1 MSVKIVEICGSEG
14 FFRRGDRIVAVD
26 GRKVGDQLDLYYLL
40 SGVDLPLFRVKRK
53 NGRMIERRIRVE
65 TLERA
70 APVFEAMQFIR
81 CASRCT
87 FCFVDQMPAGMR
99 ETLYFKD
106 DDYRLSFLFGNYITL
121 NDISRSQMKRIIEY
135 NLSPLYVSVHAT
147 DLKVRTKIFGRPMK
161 NDIMNVLSELADNG
175 ISIHAQVVV
184 IPGVNDGR
192 VLARTMRELFRLYPA
207 CRTLAV
213 VPVGLTGHRESL
225 TRLRKVSAAEARE
238 MIDLAVNMNGRFNK
252 KTGGHDFVFM
262 SDEFYLLADRIFP
275 EAERYGG
282 FDQISNG
289 VGMSRLFIDGI
300 RERIKHL
307 KKRRVQPSGIMTL
320 VTGRLGSRLMKRHV
334 LPMVNR
340 ALPGLTIE
348 ILTVVN
354 STFGRSVSVSGLLS
368 GSDISAALR
377 RSGGSKGILVLPP
390 NTINHEGKMIDD
402 IRPSALGK
410 KLGTKFIVPAED
422 FLEDRVL
429 RACRRPVR

>member
-282 FDQISNG
+282 FEQVSNG

-300 RERIKHL
+300 RDRIKHL
-307 KKRRVQPSGIMTL
+307 KKRKVPPSGMMTL
-320 VTGRLGSRLMKRHV
+320 VTGRLGSRLMRRHV
-334 LPMVNR
+334 IPMVNR
-340 ALPGLTIE
+340 ALPGLTVDI
-348 ILTVVN
+348 ITVGN

-368 GSDISAALR
+368 GADISAAVKR
-377 RSGGSKGILVLPP
+377 AGGPKGILVLPP
-390 NTINHEGKMIDD
+390 NTVNHEGRMIDD

-410 KLGTKFIVPAED
+410 MLGKKVIVPEED
-422 FLEDRVL
+422 FLEERVL